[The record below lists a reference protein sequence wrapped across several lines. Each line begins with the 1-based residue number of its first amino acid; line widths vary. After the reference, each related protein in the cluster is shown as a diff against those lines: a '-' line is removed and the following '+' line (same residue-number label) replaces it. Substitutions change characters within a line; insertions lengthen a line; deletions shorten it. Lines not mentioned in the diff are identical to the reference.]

1 MHSIVT
7 ESRITVPSG
16 RSFKICL
23 NGSHSK
29 TRIGKHMADIY
40 PVKNLMERRDA
51 LSSLFTTLTFVLLF
65 KVQAKQGRIATE
77 WDTKD
82 SILRRC

>member
-1 MHSIVT
+1 
-7 ESRITVPSG
+7 
-16 RSFKICL
+16 
-23 NGSHSK
+23 
-29 TRIGKHMADIY
+29 MADIY

-65 KVQAKQGRIATE
+65 KVQAKQRRIATE